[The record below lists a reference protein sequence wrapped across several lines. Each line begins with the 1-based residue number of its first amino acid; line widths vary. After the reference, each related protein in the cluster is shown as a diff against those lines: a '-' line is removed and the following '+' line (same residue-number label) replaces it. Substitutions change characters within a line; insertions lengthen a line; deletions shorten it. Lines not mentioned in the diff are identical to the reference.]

1 MRIPLNAKV
10 LDVHDG
16 PILIYTAANLSRSL
30 RGRIES
36 KGVEVVDLPDE
47 NGRVDL
53 AKLPVDLYERG
64 ICSVLVEGG
73 SQILTS
79 FFHQGNWDRYYSFT
93 APVLIGNQGI
103 PVFGT
108 CDRPPLENL
117 VRDQAKMIDKDILV
131 EYLRKDGLIDVYR
144 NIEEKGIVKSI
155 TLRGESGFLE
165 IQCQKVLEDTKL
177 GDSIAVNGACLTVT
191 SLEQDAFTADVMA
204 ETLRRTSLK
213 ELKKGSFV
221 NLERALQIG
230 HRLGGHMVSGHVDGI
245 GIIRKLEPQG
255 IAMVMTISTKS
266 SITEGIIEKG
276 SVAIDGISLTVVSVE
291 EEAFS
296 VSLIPHTI
304 QETNLAHK
312 KPGSTVNLE
321 TDMIGKYVKKFLTSE
336 TRDSDSSITMDLLA
350 ENGFLL

>member
-1 MRIPLNAKV
+1 MF
-10 LDVHDG
+10 
-16 PILIYTAANLSRSL
+16 T
-30 RGRIES
+30 
-36 KGVEVVDLPDE
+36 
-47 NGRVDL
+47 
-53 AKLPVDLYERG
+53 G
-64 ICSVLVEGG
+64 I
-73 SQILTS
+73 
-79 FFHQGNWDRYYSFT
+79 
-93 APVLIGNQGI
+93 
-103 PVFGT
+103 
-108 CDRPPLENL
+108 
-117 VRDQAKMIDKDILV
+117 
-131 EYLRKDGLIDVYR
+131 
-144 NIEEKGIVKSI
+144 IEEKGIVKSI

-296 VSLIPHTI
+296 VSLITHTI

-312 KPGSTVNLE
+312 KTGSTVNLE

-336 TRDSDSSITMDLLA
+336 TCDSDSSITMDLLA

>member
-1 MRIPLNAKV
+1 MF
-10 LDVHDG
+10 
-16 PILIYTAANLSRSL
+16 T
-30 RGRIES
+30 
-36 KGVEVVDLPDE
+36 
-47 NGRVDL
+47 
-53 AKLPVDLYERG
+53 G
-64 ICSVLVEGG
+64 I
-73 SQILTS
+73 
-79 FFHQGNWDRYYSFT
+79 
-93 APVLIGNQGI
+93 
-103 PVFGT
+103 
-108 CDRPPLENL
+108 
-117 VRDQAKMIDKDILV
+117 
-131 EYLRKDGLIDVYR
+131 
-144 NIEEKGIVKSI
+144 IEEKGIIKSI

>member
-1 MRIPLNAKV
+1 MF
-10 LDVHDG
+10 
-16 PILIYTAANLSRSL
+16 T
-30 RGRIES
+30 
-36 KGVEVVDLPDE
+36 
-47 NGRVDL
+47 
-53 AKLPVDLYERG
+53 G
-64 ICSVLVEGG
+64 I
-73 SQILTS
+73 
-79 FFHQGNWDRYYSFT
+79 
-93 APVLIGNQGI
+93 
-103 PVFGT
+103 
-108 CDRPPLENL
+108 
-117 VRDQAKMIDKDILV
+117 
-131 EYLRKDGLIDVYR
+131 
-144 NIEEKGIVKSI
+144 IEEKGIVKSI

-336 TRDSDSSITMDLLA
+336 TCDSDSLITMDLLA

>member
-1 MRIPLNAKV
+1 MF
-10 LDVHDG
+10 
-16 PILIYTAANLSRSL
+16 T
-30 RGRIES
+30 
-36 KGVEVVDLPDE
+36 
-47 NGRVDL
+47 
-53 AKLPVDLYERG
+53 G
-64 ICSVLVEGG
+64 I
-73 SQILTS
+73 
-79 FFHQGNWDRYYSFT
+79 
-93 APVLIGNQGI
+93 
-103 PVFGT
+103 
-108 CDRPPLENL
+108 
-117 VRDQAKMIDKDILV
+117 
-131 EYLRKDGLIDVYR
+131 
-144 NIEEKGIVKSI
+144 IEEKGIVKSI

-312 KPGSTVNLE
+312 KSGSTVNLE

>member
-1 MRIPLNAKV
+1 MF
-10 LDVHDG
+10 
-16 PILIYTAANLSRSL
+16 T
-30 RGRIES
+30 
-36 KGVEVVDLPDE
+36 
-47 NGRVDL
+47 
-53 AKLPVDLYERG
+53 G
-64 ICSVLVEGG
+64 I
-73 SQILTS
+73 
-79 FFHQGNWDRYYSFT
+79 
-93 APVLIGNQGI
+93 
-103 PVFGT
+103 
-108 CDRPPLENL
+108 
-117 VRDQAKMIDKDILV
+117 
-131 EYLRKDGLIDVYR
+131 
-144 NIEEKGIVKSI
+144 IEEKGIVKSI

-296 VSLIPHTI
+296 VSFIPHTI

-336 TRDSDSSITMDLLA
+336 TCDSDSLITMDLLA

>member
-1 MRIPLNAKV
+1 MF
-10 LDVHDG
+10 
-16 PILIYTAANLSRSL
+16 T
-30 RGRIES
+30 
-36 KGVEVVDLPDE
+36 
-47 NGRVDL
+47 
-53 AKLPVDLYERG
+53 G
-64 ICSVLVEGG
+64 I
-73 SQILTS
+73 
-79 FFHQGNWDRYYSFT
+79 
-93 APVLIGNQGI
+93 
-103 PVFGT
+103 
-108 CDRPPLENL
+108 
-117 VRDQAKMIDKDILV
+117 
-131 EYLRKDGLIDVYR
+131 
-144 NIEEKGIVKSI
+144 IEEKGIVKSI

-213 ELKKGSFV
+213 ELKKGSFI

>member
-1 MRIPLNAKV
+1 MF
-10 LDVHDG
+10 
-16 PILIYTAANLSRSL
+16 T
-30 RGRIES
+30 
-36 KGVEVVDLPDE
+36 
-47 NGRVDL
+47 
-53 AKLPVDLYERG
+53 G
-64 ICSVLVEGG
+64 I
-73 SQILTS
+73 
-79 FFHQGNWDRYYSFT
+79 
-93 APVLIGNQGI
+93 
-103 PVFGT
+103 
-108 CDRPPLENL
+108 
-117 VRDQAKMIDKDILV
+117 
-131 EYLRKDGLIDVYR
+131 
-144 NIEEKGIVKSI
+144 IEEKGIVKSI